1 MSTAWETGEVV
12 RATGG
17 KCSGQW
23 LATSVSIDTRTLA
36 AGALFIAL
44 KGEQHDGHEFVA
56 QALAQG
62 AVAALVSRTVEGV
75 DPARLVLVAD
85 TEVALQQLGVAARSL
100 LESPAVL
107 AKLAARKCSQ
117 QHLRRWVRRRR
128 RRAISI
134 TISAFR

>member
-85 TEVALQQLGVAARSL
+85 TEVALQQLGVAARQRSH
-100 LESPAVL
+100 
-107 AKLAARKCSQ
+107 AKFIGITGSAGKDGADEGQSQ
-117 QHLRRWVRRRR
+117 
-128 RRAISI
+128 
-134 TISAFR
+134 